1 MHSDLKK
8 RKSLT
13 LAAGTFNLNLITI
26 AGRSPAF
33 EYASYKIIF
42 NYLVLPVKRAV
53 AHILI
58 KPLAVFPL
66 GIQPTVDHAASP
78 EAKYPCQKRNT

>member
-1 MHSDLKK
+1 MHSDLKN

-53 AHILI
+53 AHVFI
-58 KPLAVFPL
+58 KPLLVFPL
-66 GIQPTVDHAASP
+66 GIQPAVDHPAAP
-78 EAKYPCQKRNT
+78 EAKHPCQERNT